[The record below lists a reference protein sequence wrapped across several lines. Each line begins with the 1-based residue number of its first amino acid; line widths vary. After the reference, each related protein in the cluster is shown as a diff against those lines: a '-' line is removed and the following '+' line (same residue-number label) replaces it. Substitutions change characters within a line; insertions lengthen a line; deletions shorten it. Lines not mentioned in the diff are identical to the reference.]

1 MRRRLLLSGLL
12 AALSMAAPRA
22 EAQSVSADVWIGTGP
37 VFGRVH
43 IGEDPHDYYLR
54 RRYERPVVIVQPRV
68 IVVERVRPRGR
79 GWSHG
84 WYRNFR
90 RDHRVVVVYYD
101 ARRDRY
107 YDRPFRRG
115 LHEVRVYERGGRHY
129 WLDARDRDWD
139 DDRRYRDWDDDR
151 RYRDRDWDDRR
162 YGDRDWQRRDGDQ
175 DRRDR
180 DGRRD
185 RDNDRDREW
194 GDRPRGER

>member
-1 MRRRLLLSGLL
+1 MRRRLLLSGIL
-12 AALSMAAPRA
+12 AALSVAAPRA

-43 IGEDPHDYYLR
+43 IGEDPYDYYRR

-68 IVVERVRPRGR
+68 IVVERLRPRGR

-84 WYRNFR
+84 WYRKFR

-101 ARRDRY
+101 GRSERF

-115 LHEVRVYERGGRHY
+115 LQEVRVYERGGRHY
-129 WLDARDRDWD
+129 WIDRGDRDWNDDRRYYRERDWD
-139 DDRRYRDWDDDR
+139 DEYRGRDWDR
-151 RYRDRDWDDRR
+151 RDGNWD
-162 YGDRDWQRRDGDQ
+162 RRDGDR

-185 RDNDRDREW
+185 RDDDREW
-194 GDRPRGER
+194 RDRPRGDR